1 MRRVKSI
8 YEWWKGKR
16 KLDALPFEEL
26 QSTYAEDPVGA
37 YKEFVRR
44 LSRLVFFA
52 ATAYLKKVDSK
63 SSQAEIEQKVEHIFR
78 EFSPQFTSGD
88 PQKILLR
95 FADVIR
101 NELDDATFSA
111 MAPVFYLQLPLYHI
125 ADERA
130 RRLLAAALQEVK
142 LDEVPYLLAQRFNE
156 PVEEIEKGLI
166 KANAD
171 LQKVIKEDFTPEELR
186 ELTEG
191 YVS

>member
-52 ATAYLKKVDSK
+52 ATAYLKKVDPK
-63 SSQAEIEQKVEHIFR
+63 SSQAEIEQKVERIFR

-111 MAPVFYLQLPLYHI
+111 LAFIKPFSISSTGSLNLCASKWGTSSSLTSCN
-125 ADERA
+125 AAANNRRA
-130 RRLLAAALQEVK
+130 RSSAMW
-142 LDEVPYLLAQRFNE
+142 
-156 PVEEIEKGLI
+156 
-166 KANAD
+166 
-171 LQKVIKEDFTPEELR
+171 
-186 ELTEG
+186 
-191 YVS
+191 